1 MHRQGIDEGSRQSA
15 AVNVPCPTCG
25 QVNQLFFEPCGTVRS
40 VRPLLPPALTEL
52 FLSTSRRIEGIL
64 SMGKRTASAETLKP
78 DPRYNSKLASKFVNC
93 LMWQGK
99 KATAMRI
106 FYGALDQ
113 IKKRM
118 PDLEPID
125 VFNQA
130 VEHVK
135 PTVEVRSKR
144 VGGATYQVPMQVNR
158 TRQQSLA
165 IRWIIDAARK
175 QGRPADVPALADE
188 FMAAYRREG
197 EAMTKRENTIKMAE
211 SNKAFAHFAW

>member
-1 MHRQGIDEGSRQSA
+1 MAR
-15 AVNVPCPTCG
+15 
-25 QVNQLFFEPCGTVRS
+25 
-40 VRPLLPPALTEL
+40 
-52 FLSTSRRIEGIL
+52 
-64 SMGKRTASAETLKP
+64 KRTASADTLKP
-78 DPRYNSKLASKFVNC
+78 DPRYGSKLASKFINC

-99 KATAMRI
+99 KATAQRI
-106 FYGALDQ
+106 FYGALEQ

-118 PDLEPID
+118 PDTEPID
-125 VFNQA
+125 VFTQA

-165 IRWIIDAARK
+165 IRWLIGAARSK
-175 QGRPADVPALADE
+175 AGRPMFLRLADE
-188 FMAAYRREG
+188 FMAAYRKEG
-197 EAMTKRENTIKMAE
+197 EAMTKRENTIKMAD